1 MRQPTESTMPIFG
14 ATEGGVLRG
23 NVIAESEQDLAELLS
38 RYQQGYY
45 RPNGNS
51 FSFLISFFLPEPE
64 ASASVS
70 LEQADLAKYLKTNT
84 LGLGKGG
91 NVFFGQEREG
101 RMMQLHHEP
110 KASLLMR
117 YPNPVASYQ
126 TPMMHSSGWPL
137 SFGSIVNPARNQ
149 YSDRKVLES
158 QWMSPPPSLSS
169 WNQGVGD
176 LGFGVD
182 SYPEPLYS
190 SLHFGQDLSP
200 GSDFPVPPESLMIS
214 RNPGYSYPV
223 PGGGYQEMIPTPC
236 FKSPRNWNEKFSE
249 FGCSSF
255 PGSFLDNQTE
265 SKSAQDSMH
274 STQERVN
281 SFGCY
286 GAEDSGL
293 TMNESSNLEFINR
306 FLSPQNSAPIRPP
319 VNRKSKDRNLGQM
332 KARKQQLEDSMN
344 TTGHHWLLETLA
356 KLPVDD
362 HKSDNCLIWSNEP
375 TDSFLLSTEKYRK
388 KFCFL
393 KNLKTAF
400 SVV

>member
-1 MRQPTESTMPIFG
+1 MRQPTESTKSIFG
-14 ATEGGVLRG
+14 VSEGGILRG

-45 RPNGNS
+45 RPNGNPL
-51 FSFLISFFLPEPE
+51 SFLISFNLSQPE
-64 ASASVS
+64 ASASVPA
-70 LEQADLAKYLKTNT
+70 EQADLSRYLKTNT
-84 LGLGKGG
+84 LGLGNGG
-91 NVFFGQEREG
+91 NGVFGQEKEG

-117 YPNPVASYQ
+117 YPNPVTAYQ

-137 SFGSIVNPARNQ
+137 SFNSIVNPARNQ
-149 YSDRKVLES
+149 YSDQKVLES
-158 QWMSPPPSLSS
+158 RWMSPQPGLSS
-169 WNQGVGD
+169 WNQGGGD

-190 SLHFGQDLSP
+190 SPLFGQDLNP
-200 GSDFPVPPESLMIS
+200 INDFPVPPQPLMIS
-214 RNPGYSYPV
+214 RNPGFAYPV
-223 PGGGYQEMIPTPC
+223 NDGYQEMIPTPC
-236 FKSPRNWNEKFSE
+236 FKTSRNWNENFSE
-249 FGCSSF
+249 FGCSQF

-274 STQERVN
+274 STQEKFN

-286 GAEDSGL
+286 ATEDSGL

-306 FLSPQNSAPIRPP
+306 YLSPQNSAPIRPA
-319 VNRKSKDRNLGQM
+319 VNRKSKDRKMGQM

-344 TTGHHWLLETLA
+344 TKGYHWLLETLA

-362 HKSDNCLIWSNEP
+362 HRSDNCLIWSNEP
-375 TDSFLLSTEKYRK
+375 TESFLLSTEKYRK
-388 KFCFL
+388 KFCFFR
-393 KNLKTAF
+393 KLKTAF
-400 SVV
+400 FVV